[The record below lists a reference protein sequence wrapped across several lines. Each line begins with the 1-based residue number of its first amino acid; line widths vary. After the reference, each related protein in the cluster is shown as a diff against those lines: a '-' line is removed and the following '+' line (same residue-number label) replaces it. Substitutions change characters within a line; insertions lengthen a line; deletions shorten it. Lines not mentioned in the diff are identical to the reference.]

1 MSEVIWDQTR
11 LDIAVE
17 RRIGALHSNRTP
29 AQIVN
34 TTLYWIAVNTKNN
47 MPSVEVGRIDAEL
60 AVTANPVYLPRV
72 SKRGFTTWRLSK
84 DKRRK
89 YDAAKFGKNVSVT
102 HGGKT
107 AMVPLAVLI
116 IQAQVNPFSR
126 YNQLT
131 GGRWQRD
138 ASPWKGK
145 SRRAGQVAMYG
156 AMKQLLASRHSS
168 THYLLSAW
176 IPVIQALLP
185 FTAQKSRPGSGR
197 PLSDAPSFHE
207 SGEPRFAV
215 VVAGGGL
222 NVQGM
227 IENATGTFGP
237 NSQSQNA
244 ALFRYGGPPFAAAI
258 DLEIAGLDKKTAEL
272 MAKDNLE
279 FNELCN

>member
-11 LDIAVE
+11 LNIAVE
-17 RRIGALHSNRTP
+17 RRIRALHSNRTP

-60 AVTANPVYLPRV
+60 AVTANPVYIKSGKRV
-72 SKRGFTTWRLSK
+72 TR

-89 YDAAKFGKNVSVT
+89 YENASFGKNIAHKSWWLGQQRVSQVN
-102 HGGKT
+102 
-107 AMVPLAVLI
+107 LAVLI

-145 SRRAGQVAMYG
+145 SRQAGAVAMLG
-156 AMKQLLASRHSS
+156 AMKQMLASRHSS

-197 PLSDAPSFHE
+197 PLSDAPSFHD

-237 NSQSQNA
+237 NAQSQNA
-244 ALFRYGGPPFAAAI
+244 ALFRYGGPPFVAAI
-258 DLEIAGLDKKTAEL
+258 NLEIAGLDKKTAEL
-272 MAKDNLE
+272 LAKDNLE